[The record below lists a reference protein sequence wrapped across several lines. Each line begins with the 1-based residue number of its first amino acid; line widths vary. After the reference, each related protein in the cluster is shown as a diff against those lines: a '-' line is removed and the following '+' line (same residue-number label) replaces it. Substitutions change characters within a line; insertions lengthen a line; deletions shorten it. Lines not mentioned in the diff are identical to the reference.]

1 MIEFTVASDDLK
13 KALSIVSMATG
24 ESAENIHGHTLFNV
38 CSGAPAATLYA
49 TDNDKMAASYLLKTD
64 LINDEDTQFTA
75 DPKRLQA
82 LLGSSDSKTIKLA
95 YDKETQTLSIYAS
108 EDSKSY
114 VSFASFD
121 PSSFLTFDQDIAEA
135 ILIKTV
141 NATIFQSGIK
151 FIQGFLPGDD
161 ANKKYSNLF
170 IVGGAMYGSNG
181 SNKIGAY
188 ASDELADVDVTIRR
202 AMIPSI
208 GALVEKTDSSEIS
221 ILETDKLLMFST
233 VDRLHSFSFR
243 KSTIPVPK
251 LPLSTDVPK
260 ALGFNVD
267 RAMLLKKF
275 NRLALT
281 SRDEIGV
288 LMKLSGPDIKMET
301 VADRKSYETTV
312 CKRVSEDSDFEFL
325 LECNKFKSILALFQ
339 ASNIDVYVEKTK
351 CIIHSKADLLIEDK
365 KPTQGAEPVK
375 KSFTAVGLVTLAKP
389 LS

>member
-1 MIEFTVASDDLK
+1 MTEFTVESGDLK

-24 ESAENIHGHTLFNV
+24 DSSENIHGHALFNV
-38 CSGAPAATLYA
+38 CSGTPAVTLYA

-64 LINDEDTQFTA
+64 LAVEEDIQFTA

-82 LLGSSDSKTIKLA
+82 LLGSSDSKVIKLT

-121 PSSFLTFDQDIAEA
+121 PSSFLTFDKDIAEA
-135 ILIKTV
+135 TLIKTI
-141 NATIFQSGIK
+141 NATIFQAGIK

-161 ANKKYSNLF
+161 TNKKYSNLF
-170 IVGGAMYGSNG
+170 IVGGTMYGSNG

-188 ASDELADVDVTIRR
+188 ASDELADMDVTIRR
-202 AMIPSI
+202 AMIPFLGTLI
-208 GALVEKTDSSEIS
+208 EKTDSSEIS

-233 VDRLHSFSFR
+233 ADRLHSFSFR

-251 LPLSTDVPK
+251 LPLSTDIPK
-260 ALGFNVD
+260 APGFNVD

-275 NRLALT
+275 NRLSLT

-288 LMKLSGPDIKMET
+288 LMALSGQDIKMET

-312 CKRVSEDSDFEFL
+312 CKRVSEDEDFEFL

-339 ASNIDVYVEKTK
+339 ASNIDIYVEKTK

-365 KPTQGAEPVK
+365 KPTAGAEPVK
-375 KSFTAVGLVTLAKP
+375 KSFTAVGLITLARP
-389 LS
+389 QS